1 MKKIISLRI
10 DKATIGEKINS
21 EDGVYHTLEIKGY
34 EVLTGKKIPLSISD
48 RSKIEELVGSTN
60 EPYQSLQGK
69 IIRAET
75 YNGYPVNIL
84 K

>member
-1 MKKIISLRI
+1 MIKFDGKHWIGKKFW
-10 DKATIGEKINS
+10 DQ
-21 EDGVYHTLEIKGY
+21 DLEIKGY